1 MLERRERERVR
12 PGPAVLASVALHAL
26 LGGAMALSVSGAE
39 PAPVKSV
46 KVYSVD
52 IVSPAPNVLGD
63 LPPEPPAPNEGGPGP
78 ASVTPA
84 AAPEPAAAPPKPEPP
99 APEPEPPAP
108 APATPPPPAPPKTPA
123 PAPTPPPAKTEPAP
137 ARTPPKAPAAT
148 PTPARPAPARPVTP
162 ATRPATPPRAT
173 PPTPA
178 KPGATPATGTG
189 TTPRA
194 ATPARTPPAGGG
206 NPAATGSGTRSA
218 GTGTRPGAATGRN
231 PDAGSAGGEG
241 LSIRTRGVA
250 CPEGYCANVIRQVRR
265 FFRAPEETAG
275 SSGNVCFTLMRDGGV
290 DDIEVERL
298 RGPFQFRIALI
309 EAVEQAGNRKAF
321 GALPAGF
328 DAESLRLCVLMSP
341 ETM

>member
-1 MLERRERERVR
+1 
-12 PGPAVLASVALHAL
+12 
-26 LGGAMALSVSGAE
+26 
-39 PAPVKSV
+39 
-46 KVYSVD
+46 
-52 IVSPAPNVLGD
+52 
-63 LPPEPPAPNEGGPGP
+63 
-78 ASVTPA
+78 
-84 AAPEPAAAPPKPEPP
+84 
-99 APEPEPPAP
+99 
-108 APATPPPPAPPKTPA
+108 
-123 PAPTPPPAKTEPAP
+123 
-137 ARTPPKAPAAT
+137 
-148 PTPARPAPARPVTP
+148 
-162 ATRPATPPRAT
+162 
-173 PPTPA
+173 
-178 KPGATPATGTG
+178 
-189 TTPRA
+189 
-194 ATPARTPPAGGG
+194 
-206 NPAATGSGTRSA
+206 
-218 GTGTRPGAATGRN
+218 
-231 PDAGSAGGEG
+231 

>member
-1 MLERRERERVR
+1 ATPR
-12 PGPAVLASVALHAL
+12 
-26 LGGAMALSVSGAE
+26 
-39 PAPVKSV
+39 
-46 KVYSVD
+46 
-52 IVSPAPNVLGD
+52 
-63 LPPEPPAPNEGGPGP
+63 
-78 ASVTPA
+78 TPA
-84 AAPEPAAAPPKPEPP
+84 A
-99 APEPEPPAP
+99 
-108 APATPPPPAPPKTPA
+108 
-123 PAPTPPPAKTEPAP
+123 
-137 ARTPPKAPAAT
+137 
-148 PTPARPAPARPVTP
+148 
-162 ATRPATPPRAT
+162 
-173 PPTPA
+173 
-178 KPGATPATGTG
+178 GS
-189 TTPRA
+189 
-194 ATPARTPPAGGG
+194 G

-250 CPEGYCANVIRQVRR
+250 CPEGYCTNVIRQVRR
-265 FFRAPEETAG
+265 FFRAPEATAG

-309 EAVEQAGNRKAF
+309 EAVEQAGNRNAF